1 MRVANSWGRISSLL
15 YRARFW
21 EQEYS
26 LTALL
31 VMLVVT
37 LFVVTPL
44 ASSAAISS
52 EIMLCFLAAL
62 TITGVAVVSA
72 RRSVVMVVMVLAAA
86 GIALDW
92 AAHFEDRSW
101 LRGLDYLVR
110 LAFVLSLASIV
121 TVQVFRRGNVTHHR
135 VQGAICV
142 YLLAGLAWAYSFDL
156 LLILDRSAF
165 RVAGVYDSMAARR
178 GMFRYFSFATLTTL
192 GDGDIQAL
200 SPMARS
206 LAILE
211 ALFGQLYPAV
221 MIARIVSLEVVG
233 RRRAEPVAPSQPPAP
248 SIEHIAAGIY
258 NQQRAQN
265 LDGKDTRAP
274 DVDERVGVEHQEAQH
289 GGYAAGRDHR
299 HPRR

>member
-1 MRVANSWGRISSLL
+1 MRVANSWERISAVLR
-15 YRARFW
+15 RARFW

-31 VMLVVT
+31 VMLVAT

-44 ASSAAISS
+44 ASSAIIGS

-92 AAHFEDRSW
+92 AAHFEDQSW
-101 LRGLDYLVR
+101 LHSLDYLVR

-121 TVQVFRRGNVTHHR
+121 TVQVFRRENVTHHR

-156 LLILDRSAF
+156 LSILDHAAF
-165 RVAGVYDSMAARR
+165 RVAGVYESMPARR

-192 GDGDIQAL
+192 GDGDIRAV
-200 SPMARS
+200 SPIARS

-221 MIARIVSLEVVG
+221 MIARLVSLEVVG
-233 RRRAEPVAPSQPPAP
+233 RRRSSPV
-248 SIEHIAAGIY
+248 
-258 NQQRAQN
+258 
-265 LDGKDTRAP
+265 T
-274 DVDERVGVEHQEAQH
+274 
-289 GGYAAGRDHR
+289 
-299 HPRR
+299 